1 MNPDEGRFANDQRSA
16 IQPFLQGPRD
26 CIGQN
31 LARLE
36 MSLVI
41 GYLIYHFD
49 FVLPDGREALGEWE
63 DQETYAVWM
72 KSPLMVELVAR

>member
-1 MNPDEGRFANDQRSA
+1 
-16 IQPFLQGPRD
+16 
-26 CIGQN
+26 
-31 LARLE
+31 

-49 FVLPDGREALGEWE
+49 FVLPNGREDLGEWE

-72 KSPLMVELVAR
+72 KSPLMVELVAH